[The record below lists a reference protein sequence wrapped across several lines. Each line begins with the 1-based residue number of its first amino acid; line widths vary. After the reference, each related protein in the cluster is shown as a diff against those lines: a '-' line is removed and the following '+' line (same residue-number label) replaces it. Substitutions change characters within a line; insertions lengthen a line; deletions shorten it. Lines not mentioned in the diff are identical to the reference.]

1 MTSSSVV
8 TLFLMGGNRPENPLG
23 VTSTFGPSPHSA
35 HSDTHFMVS
44 TVTPISSASSLK
56 YPRAFFPPFC
66 VQVGP
71 VQTTTLEPSSRAVGA
86 SNSWVVVARESAV
99 CVGPKASVKTPIAD
113 SRRRAVLVLDMMAFL
128 LLWGMVLVFGIAC
141 CRMTGKV
148 GGKEVLGCEKHAIAG
163 MIAYVTFFL
172 DDGFGYE
179 EFDHI
184 DYKFENRLPTRWAR
198 TRDRLF

>member
-1 MTSSSVV
+1 MKKRIQSISFYYIGIICCFLLRSLHILREVSALCCVIWRKKPVYSRPRTFLTSSSVV

-86 SNSWVVVARESAV
+86 SNSWVLAARESPV

-113 SRRRAVLVLDMMAFL
+113 SRRRAVLVLDMMTL
-128 LLWGMVLVFGIAC
+128 LLLLVI
-141 CRMTGKV
+141 V
-148 GGKEVLGCEKHAIAG
+148 KETMWFLCLG
-163 MIAYVTFFL
+163 
-172 DDGFGYE
+172 
-179 EFDHI
+179 
-184 DYKFENRLPTRWAR
+184 
-198 TRDRLF
+198 